1 MEYGE
6 KRFATFLLEN
16 VSYHGL
22 VSSIRK
28 NCSSLAHLDAD
39 KIRLRY
45 RDEDGDMVNVCQ
57 ADLFAFSEMLCMA
70 KEVKDRDYKKISIQA
85 NEIDSPC
92 PCKMKRVDS
101 GTENLS
107 TGDETQTTVS
117 SCANFSVS
125 KFR

>member
-1 MEYGE
+1 MAFQVKVEYGG

-16 VSYHGL
+16 VSYDSL

-39 KIRLRY
+39 NIRLRY

-57 ADLFAFSEMLCMA
+57 ADLFAFSEMLRTA
-70 KEVKDRDYKKISIQA
+70 KEVKDRDYKKIFIQA

-92 PCKMKRVDS
+92 PRKMK
-101 GTENLS
+101 
-107 TGDETQTTVS
+107 
-117 SCANFSVS
+117 
-125 KFR
+125 